1 MTRGLSGDLSG
12 ELTGGLTAGLTG
24 GFTLGLT
31 GGIASGK
38 STVAGW
44 LAESGF
50 TVIDAD
56 DVVNGLYQSGQAG
69 TDVVR
74 ELFGAEMLDSTGA
87 VDHAGL
93 AERVFSD
100 PQALESLE
108 ERIHP
113 LVRAQFAES
122 ARHSEAPVVLEATL
136 LVEAGY
142 APDFDWVVTVEAEA
156 KRRIERAVA
165 RGLSEAEARAR
176 FEAQADR
183 GLRARA
189 AHRVLQNDG
198 SLADLREKVDALV
211 DAIGNIRQ
219 VRALKARQET

>member
-1 MTRGLSGDLSG
+1 MSQPVTSGLSGG
-12 ELTGGLTAGLTG
+12 LTGGLTG
-24 GFTLGLT
+24 GFTVGLT

-56 DVVNGLYQSGQAG
+56 DVVGRLYQSGQAG
-69 TDVVR
+69 SDVVR
-74 ELFGAEMLDSTGA
+74 ALFGAATLDPTGA
-87 VDHAGL
+87 VDHARL

-100 PQALESLE
+100 SQALESLE

-113 LVRAQFAES
+113 LVRAQFAEA
-122 ARHSEAPVVLEATL
+122 ARRSEAPAVLEATL

-142 APDFDWVVTVEAEA
+142 APDFDLVVTVEAEA
-156 KRRIERAVA
+156 ERRIERAVA

-198 SLADLREKVDALV
+198 SLEDLREQVDALI
-211 DAIGNIRQ
+211 DWIRQ
-219 VRALKARQET
+219 IRQIRALETRQET